1 MLGRQRNPFDTQDE
15 ELYRIISNEKLSEH
29 FKGLARDLDVL
40 EPKHPDQIFK
50 THLEE
55 RKNTM
60 NAAIDSAKQNLA
72 TTYVNAFVNAAYG
85 KDLLM
90 TTATSGDKESW
101 IYKNK
106 EGG

>member
-1 MLGRQRNPFDTQDE
+1 M
-15 ELYRIISNEKLSEH
+15 
-29 FKGLARDLDVL
+29 DVL

-50 THLEE
+50 AHLEE
-55 RKNTM
+55 RKTNIT
-60 NAAIDSAKQNLA
+60 AHIDSAKVNLA

-90 TTATSGDKESW
+90 TQGDQKENW

-106 EGG
+106 EGGM